1 MPIDSLFSLTVNAF
15 TYRHTKSVWWLKI
28 ICIVRKQST
37 EQYYYCNTTTRVY
50 DERQLRFISE
60 IKKFSMSNHCR
71 SGFPLRAICVH
82 GHFMLVSIFLRAAAA
97 TYTKRSD
104 TPCTV
109 AYIYVTILQL

>member
-1 MPIDSLFSLTVNAF
+1 MPIVSLFSLTVNAF

-71 SGFPLRAICVH
+71 SGFPLRAICV
-82 GHFMLVSIFLRAAAA
+82 M
-97 TYTKRSD
+97 
-104 TPCTV
+104 
-109 AYIYVTILQL
+109 VTSCLYPSFCMQLLQLVRNVATLHVQ